1 MTYCKT
7 CGQLLE
13 NGVRFCSVCGSAAV
27 LNEPITKKEKKRRK
41 ETIILIL
48 CILAGTAGVSGIKQ
62 FLKDAYTFGKKPA
75 EEQMQINADTFEED
89 GQEYILSESNIRYLE
104 REDLENLTAEE
115 CRIARNEIYARHG
128 RMFDDEALQAYFESC
143 SWYTPQIRPED
154 FGETL
159 LNEYERANK
168 DLIAAYEREQ
178 GYR

>member
-1 MTYCKT
+1 MTCCKT

-13 NGVRFCSVCGSAAV
+13 NGVRFCGVCGTVAV
-27 LNEPITKKEKKRRK
+27 FNEPVTKKKNRKK
-41 ETIILIL
+41 EVIILSL
-48 CILAGTAGVSGIKQ
+48 CILAGTAGIGGIKQ
-62 FLKDAYTFGKKPA
+62 FLNDAYTWGKKPA
-75 EEQMQINADTFEED
+75 QEQIQINSGTFDKESE
-89 GQEYILSESNIRYLE
+89 QEYILSESNIRYLE
-104 REDLENLTAEE
+104 REELEHLTAEE